1 MTLEQFVN
9 FLVLLLGTIGSI
21 YVLKSYLEQTPEI
34 TRELASSRY
43 GGNLDLLEAMS
54 AQKTDGVAGTG
65 LVVITLV
72 IAVINLIVAPSQVVV
87 FDNKLYAIP
96 FGTVIGASVYFL
108 LNKVSKKL
116 YKKHLRAA
124 VCIIANLTLD
134 RVFEKND
141 VPYFETKALL
151 NLRDRYFQ
159 LEIPPSTTSREFI
172 ERLAKYLNR
181 SVPEKIKI
189 EEVNK

>member
-9 FLVLLLGTIGSI
+9 LLVLLLGTIGSI

-116 YKKHLRAA
+116 YRKHLRAA

>member
-116 YKKHLRAA
+116 YRKHLRAA

>member
-116 YKKHLRAA
+116 YRKHLRAA
-124 VCIIANLTLD
+124 VCIIANRTLD
-134 RVFEKND
+134 RVFEKNNI
-141 VPYFETKALL
+141 PYFETKALL
-151 NLRDRYFQ
+151 NLRDKYFQ

-172 ERLAKYLNR
+172 ERLANYLNR
-181 SVPEKIKI
+181 SVPDKIEI

>member
-116 YKKHLRAA
+116 YRKHLRAA

-141 VPYFETKALL
+141 IPYFETKALL